1 VSAPLRLR
9 LTALYV
15 ALFGAAAGLL
25 LGVSWWLM
33 RRHLERTLPDEQAA
47 AAASDLAVQF
57 ALAFAG
63 TMVLAIVAGWWLAG
77 RALAPLRR
85 MTATAERVSGDRLD
99 ERIELDGPAD
109 EVRRLADT
117 VDGMLD
123 RLAEA
128 FDSQRRFVANASHE
142 LRTPLTMIRTEADVA
157 LADSEADEERL
168 REMGR
173 VVIEGVDRTEA
184 LLDGLMTLA
193 RSQRGLVRREPAD
206 LADCLR
212 AAVSL
217 TAREAGARDVEL
229 RVTCASAPVIG
240 DRRLLERVAANL
252 VENAVRYNHPGG
264 TVWAQTALRD
274 GDSVLRVENTGAPV
288 APEDVARLAEPFER
302 LGRHAHGDTRR
313 AGLGLSIARTV
324 VQAHG
329 GELALRARPAGGL
342 VAEVRLPRSQTGRAN
357 QRSEPSA
364 PASISTSA
372 PPAKA
377 AVTSRLRS
385 RVATRSARSR

>member
-47 AAASDLAVQF
+47 AAASDLAFQF

-63 TMVLAIVAGWWLAG
+63 TLILAIVAGWFLAG

-123 RLAEA
+123 RLSDA
-128 FDSQRRFVANASHE
+128 FDAQRRFVANASHE
-142 LRTPLTMIRTEADVA
+142 LRTPLTMIRTEAEVA
-157 LADSEADEERL
+157 LADADADEQRL
-168 REMGR
+168 REMGE

-193 RSQRGLVRREPAD
+193 RTQRGLVRREPAD

-212 AAVSL
+212 PAVSL
-217 TAREAGARDVEL
+217 TAREAGARSVEL
-229 RVTCASAPVIG
+229 RVTASTAPVTG

-252 VENAVRYNHPGG
+252 LENAVRYNHAAG
-264 TVWAQTALRD
+264 TVWAQTAIRD
-274 GDSVLRVENTGAPV
+274 GDSVLRVENTGAPL
-288 APEDVARLAEPFER
+288 APEEVARLAEPFER
-302 LGRHAHGDTRR
+302 LGRHADTGR
-313 AGLGLSIARTV
+313 AGLGLSIARSV

-342 VAEVRLPRSQTGRAN
+342 MAEVRLPRAQTGRAN
-357 QRSEPSA
+357 QRSEPTA
-364 PASISTSA
+364 PASMSTSA
-372 PPAKA
+372 PAAKA
-377 AVTSRLRS
+377 AETSRLRS
-385 RVATRSARSR
+385 RVATRSAKSR

>member
-1 VSAPLRLR
+1 VNAPLRLR
-9 LTALYV
+9 LTTLYV
-15 ALFGAAAGLL
+15 ALFGGAAGLL

-33 RRHLERTLPDEQAA
+33 RRHLERTLPDAQAN
-47 AAASDLAVQF
+47 AAASDLALQF

-63 TMVLAIVAGWWLAG
+63 TLVLAAVAGWFLAG

-142 LRTPLTMIRTEADVA
+142 LRTPLTLIRTEADVA
-157 LADSEADEERL
+157 LADAEADVRRL

-173 VVIEGVDRTEA
+173 VVIEGVERTEA

-193 RSQRGLVRREPAD
+193 RTQRGLVRREPAD

-212 AAVSL
+212 PAVSL
-217 TAREAGARDVEL
+217 VAREAGARGVEL
-229 RVTCASAPVIG
+229 RVTSAPAPVTG

-252 VENAVRYNHPGG
+252 LENAVRYNHAEG
-264 TVWAQTALRD
+264 TVWVRTSAGG
-274 GDSVLRVENTGAPV
+274 GDSVLRVENTGAPL

-302 LGRHAHGDTRR
+302 LGRHAPADTGR
-313 AGLGLSIARTV
+313 AGLGLSIARSV

-329 GELALRARPAGGL
+329 GELGLRARPGGGL
-342 VAEVRLPRSQTGRAN
+342 VAEARLPSDQTGRAN
-357 QRSEPSA
+357 QRSEPTA

-372 PPAKA
+372 PAANA